1 MCSRSRFADFSIF
14 LLRSGSICK
23 VKDILQ
29 YELMLYVFKILKSLR
44 NFILRGKKLN
54 CISNVS
60 GKSKIWCISLL
71 LGHFFLIWYNSIIVS
86 GEVEVEIGS
95 KNLKITFVIYLDL
108 RSNKKST
115 ILSRIHTVA
124 VTTEQMAERKPL
136 SLQIKT
142 S

>member
-1 MCSRSRFADFSIF
+1 M
-14 LLRSGSICK
+14 
-23 VKDILQ
+23 
-29 YELMLYVFKILKSLR
+29 
-44 NFILRGKKLN
+44 
-54 CISNVS
+54 
-60 GKSKIWCISLL
+60 
-71 LGHFFLIWYNSIIVS
+71 S

-115 ILSRIHTVA
+115 ILSWIHTVA